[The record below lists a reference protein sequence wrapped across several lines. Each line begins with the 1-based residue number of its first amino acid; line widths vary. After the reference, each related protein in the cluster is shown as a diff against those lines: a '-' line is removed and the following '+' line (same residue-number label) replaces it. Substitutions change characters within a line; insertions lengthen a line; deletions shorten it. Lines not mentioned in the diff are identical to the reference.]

1 MLQCVAQRNG
11 YLFYKSLQCN
21 YDLLFCLQ
29 SWPFHQPVNRKFVK
43 DYYDVIKH
51 PMDLSTLLKVQQSFT
66 QCSLNRIFLIY
77 VFIYY

>member
-11 YLFYKSLQCN
+11 YLFYKSLHCN

-51 PMDLSTLLKVQQSFT
+51 PMDLSTLLKVSRAL
-66 QCSLNRIFLIY
+66 LNVLLIGL
-77 VFIYY
+77 F